1 MNKNLRKLGKTEI
14 EITPIGLGVMQFAGG
29 RLMFPEI
36 SQDTKNEI
44 IKMALDGG
52 INWFDTAEAYGNGIS
67 ERGLANALKAAGKA
81 DDEVLV
87 ATKWSPFF
95 RTAKNI
101 PKTIMARQ
109 QYLSPYTIDLHQIHH
124 PFSFS
129 SPEDEMDAMADL
141 VEAGK
146 IRSVGVSNFSAK
158 RMRRAYKALAKRG
171 LPLASNQVQ
180 YSLLHRNIEINGVL
194 DTAKELGIT
203 IIAWSPIASGILTGK
218 FHKNPELLM
227 AKPSIRRV
235 LLQRRL
241 EKSEPI
247 VEVIDEIALTHQVT
261 TAQIALN
268 WLINYHGDTVV
279 AIPGATR
286 ASHARESAGVMNFR
300 LTEDEMS
307 RIDEVS
313 RIFR

>member
-1 MNKNLRKLGKTEI
+1 MKKNLRKLGKTEI

-29 RLMFPEI
+29 RIMFPEI

-44 IKMALDGG
+44 IKTALDGG
-52 INWFDTAEAYGNGIS
+52 INWFDTAEAYGNGES
-67 ERGLANALKAAGKA
+67 ERGLATALKAAGKVN
-81 DDEVLV
+81 DEVLV

-95 RTAKNI
+95 RTARII
-101 PKTIMARQ
+101 PKTIGDRQ
-109 QYLSPYTIDLHQIHH
+109 LHLSPYSIDLHQIHQ

-141 VEAGK
+141 VEAGE

-158 RMRRAYKALAKRG
+158 RMRRAHEALAKRG

-180 YSLLHRNIEINGVL
+180 YSLLHRNIETNGVL

-203 IIAWSPIASGILTGK
+203 IIAWSPIASGILSGK
-218 FHKNPELLM
+218 FHKNPEIL
-227 AKPSIRRV
+227 KTRPFVRRFF
-235 LLQRRL
+235 LKRRL

-247 VEVIDEIALTHQVT
+247 IEAMDEIALAHQVT
-261 TAQIALN
+261 TAQVALN
-268 WLINYHGDTVV
+268 WLINFCGGTVV

-300 LTEDEMS
+300 LTEDEMT

-313 RIFR
+313 RTFR